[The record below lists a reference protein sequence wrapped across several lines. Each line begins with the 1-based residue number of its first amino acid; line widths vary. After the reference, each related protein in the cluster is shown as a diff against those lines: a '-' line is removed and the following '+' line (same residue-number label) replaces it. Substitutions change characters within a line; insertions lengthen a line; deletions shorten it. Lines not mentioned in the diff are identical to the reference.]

1 MWLITGLVIT
11 YHPFPNVTNK
21 QKYAKMDAIQ
31 IQDSLPPISNILERI
46 DSDEKIR
53 KISIDQFNGQ
63 TRFNIK
69 TDKSLHRILAD
80 TLQQLSPI
88 SETTILNI
96 AHTWSDGAISK
107 IDTLQERDIWIM
119 YNRYMDE
126 LPIYKIHFDDK
137 ASNQLYISSRSG
149 EVQQFTS
156 FSERTWA
163 YVGAIPHK
171 LYFPFLRKH
180 TKLWADVVTVL
191 SLICLAS
198 ILTGIY
204 VGIEV
209 YVKTYRKNRK
219 LKSPYKKLAYKWHH
233 IAGMV
238 FCIFL
243 VTWSISGS
251 VSIQKVPQWIAKTH
265 SPIPNGIKGKAIDF
279 DTYALDY
286 RQVLN
291 AHQDVKKIEFS
302 HFQGKPIY
310 NVITGSEQVS
320 LDASS
325 QMIAS
330 LYLTEDDIAKA
341 MKKNHGDAN
350 FSIQLIT
357 EHEDYY
363 LPWKRELALPAYK
376 VMVNDADKSLY
387 YINPKNGEYKYLNN
401 NRKVRNW
408 MFFGL
413 HYFHIKWLVDRPV
426 LWTIA
431 LWTLTLGCLVVSL
444 TGVWL
449 SGRYIKRKYKKA
461 SRKFN
466 SSSNKNTICD
476 KEK

>member
-1 MWLITGLVIT
+1 MWLISGLVIT
-11 YHPFPNVTNK
+11 YHPFPNVTNE
-21 QKYAKMDAIQ
+21 QKYANMDAIQ
-31 IQDSLPPISNILERI
+31 VEDSLPSISEILSRI
-46 DSDEKIR
+46 ESTEKV
-53 KISIDQFNGQ
+53 KKVSIEQFNGQ

-69 TDKSLHRILAD
+69 TDKSLHRLAANPSQE
-80 TLQQLSPI
+80 LLPI
-88 SETTILNI
+88 SANTVHHI
-96 AHTWSDGAISK
+96 ASKWSNGSISR

-119 YNRYMDE
+119 YNRYINE
-126 LPIYKIHFDDK
+126 LPIYKVHYDDE
-137 ASNQLYISSRSG
+137 AGNELYISSRSG
-149 EVQQFTS
+149 EVQQFTT
-156 FSERTWA
+156 FSERAWA

-209 YVKTYRKNRK
+209 YVKNYRKNRK
-219 LKSPYKKLAYKWHH
+219 LQSPYKKMSYKWHH

-243 VTWSISGS
+243 ITWSISGS

-265 SPIPNGIKGKAIDF
+265 NPIPHGIRGKAIAYDKY
-279 DTYALDY
+279 TLDY
-286 RQVLN
+286 RQILEN
-291 AHQDVKKIEFS
+291 YDEVKEIEFS
-302 HFQGKPIY
+302 MFQGKPIY
-310 NVITGSEQVS
+310 NVVVGAEQIAI
-320 LDASS
+320 DASGLEVKK
-325 QMIAS
+325 
-330 LYLTEDDIAKA
+330 LYLTEEDVEKVV
-341 MKKNHGDAN
+341 KFNHGNADFN
-350 FSIQLIT
+350 VQLIT
-357 EHEDYY
+357 EYEDYY
-363 LPWKRELALPAYK
+363 LPWKRGLALPAYK
-376 VMVNDADKSLY
+376 VMVQDADNSLY
-387 YINPKNGEYKYLNN
+387 YINPENGEYKYLNQ

-426 LWTIA
+426 FWTIT

-461 SRKFN
+461 RRKLRP
-466 SSSNKNTICD
+466 SSQND
-476 KEK
+476 KLC